1 MEGDRRSS
9 FVVRRAT
16 GWYAPPDRR
25 GYDGGAPRPGGRS
38 LNGARAPMSRV
49 DVALLLLVLFVIV
62 FLFWSRNVVVRAPA
76 APTPVSF
83 VIFAADRPVAGTE
96 VAHRT

>member
-1 MEGDRRSS
+1 
-9 FVVRRAT
+9 
-16 GWYAPPDRR
+16 
-25 GYDGGAPRPGGRS
+25 
-38 LNGARAPMSRV
+38 MSRV